1 MLVAKTALKWSH
13 ARGKRHMLCALVRAV
28 WSQGGPKDPH
38 WVDFQSV
45 SLDVCHYPPTAL
57 VSCGNN

>member
-1 MLVAKTALKWSH
+1 MRADAHV
-13 ARGKRHMLCALVRAV
+13 LCALMRAV
-28 WSQGGPKDPH
+28 WSQGGPKNPH

-45 SLDVCHYPPTAL
+45 SLDACRYPPTAF